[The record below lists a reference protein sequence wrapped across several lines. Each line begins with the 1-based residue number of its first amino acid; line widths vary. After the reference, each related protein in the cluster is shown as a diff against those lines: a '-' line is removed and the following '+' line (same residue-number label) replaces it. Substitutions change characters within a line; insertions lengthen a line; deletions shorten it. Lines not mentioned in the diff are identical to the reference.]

1 MIIYFVGILFF
12 LALYFFVGNFAGT
25 KVKDVEDYYVC
36 GRNAPTI
43 LIVGTLVASYLSTAA
58 FMGDA
63 AMAYDGYPWG
73 VLWFM
78 CLPAV
83 GYIIGALLF
92 SRYLRRSKVLTVA
105 EFFEKRFA
113 DRKIRVVMGLTV
125 LVGIM
130 AYLIVATKGAA
141 VIFSQVLGIP
151 MTWAYLIVWLVYT
164 SFTFYGGS
172 QGVIITDTMMFILFT
187 VAMLMVAPY
196 TLQHAGGWTVIFSEL
211 TEQFPGIFSWTGTV
225 GAYAKWP
232 GAADALIWSTIMG
245 LMGVLLV
252 IGSPWQCSRYLM
264 AKNEHVVIR
273 SALIGGVSVLILY
286 LLITSSAVAAKLIS
300 PLPSDSEQV
309 FVNLSLNV
317 FPPIIGII
325 LLGGILSAALSSA
338 STFLSLIGF
347 SVTSD
352 ILGQRFIKTQKQE
365 LKYCRIAII
374 LCSLISLFICL
385 FDSPVILWL
394 AFFAGSLFASSWT
407 PVALMSVW
415 CKWITKEGAFWG
427 ILLGFLGNA
436 VSKFGATALGWTFPV
451 WMDPFLIGLVLNVLA
466 VVIVSRF
473 TSVSPEGLAFRDSLF
488 VTPPEYQDAKEVTL
502 TKRIALITALVAILI
517 VAALLMFYAIPN
529 LKR

>member
-1 MIIYFVGILFF
+1 MIVYLIGVLFF

-63 AMAYDGYPWG
+63 AMAYDGYPMG

-78 CLPAV
+78 CMPAV
-83 GYIIGALLF
+83 GYVIGALLF
-92 SRYLRRSKVLTVA
+92 SRYLRRSKALTVA
-105 EFFEKRFA
+105 EFFQKRFN
-113 DRKIRVVMGLTV
+113 DRKIRVAMGLTV

-141 VIFSQVLGIP
+141 VIFSHILNVPI
-151 MTWAYLIVWLVYT
+151 TWAYIIVWVVYT

-172 QGVIITDTMMFILFT
+172 QGVIITDTMMFVLFV
-187 VAMLMVAPY
+187 VAMLIAAPY
-196 TLQHAGGWTVIFSEL
+196 TIHGAGGWTHILQEL
-211 TEQFPGIFSWTGTV
+211 SSQFPGILSWTGTV
-225 GAYAKWP
+225 GAYSNWP

-245 LMGVLLV
+245 LMGLFMV
-252 IGSPWQCSRYLM
+252 IGSPWQASRYLM
-264 AKNEHVVIR
+264 AKNEHIVIR
-273 SALIGGVSVLILY
+273 ASLIGGVSVLALY
-286 LLITSSAVAAKLIS
+286 LLIVSAAISAKLIS
-300 PLPSDSEQV
+300 PLPADSEQV
-309 FVNLSLNV
+309 FVNLALNV
-317 FPPIIGII
+317 FPPVIGII
-325 LLGGILSAALSSA
+325 MLGGILSAALSSA

-352 ILGQRFIKTQKQE
+352 ILGDKIVKDQKQE

-374 LCSLISLFICL
+374 LCSLISLAICL

-394 AFFAGSLFASSWT
+394 SFFAGSLFASSWT

-436 VSKFGATALGWTFPV
+436 ISKFGTTALGWNFPV
-451 WMDPFLIGLVLNVLA
+451 WLDPFLIGLVLNVVA
-466 VVIVSRF
+466 VVIVSHF
-473 TSVSPEGLAFRDSLF
+473 TTVPPEGLAFRDSLF
-488 VTPPEYQDAKEVTL
+488 VTPPEYNDPKEVSL
-502 TKRIALITALVAILI
+502 TKRIAIITALVAIAI
-517 VAALLMFYAIPN
+517 VVILVVCYVLPTQF
-529 LKR
+529 L